1 MSKFLDETG
10 LTHLVSKFD
19 EKFSGMY
26 VPRKEFDSFSTD
38 INSQITDIS
47 SDINTA
53 MYGPYS
59 VKYATVQFT
68 YGTGQISSVETK
80 NLMLTDAMGDN
91 APRIYV
97 IDLSLSQ
104 RASASLERR
113 LNLLIGLA
121 SETDISSLSSTAGYQ
136 NRFNNLSGG
145 IQRVVIR
152 FNGSYNFLS
161 DKIFI
166 SLTNGFFYRPYTINI
181 TEPSGLQSQTGYQ
194 MLGVKSITNNSSY
207 VIIDFVGH
215 GKPRLS
221 NLTTKC
227 YAVPQLVGCVG
238 WLTNT
243 LT

>member
-10 LTHLVSKFD
+10 LTHLVSKLETRFG
-19 EKFSGMY
+19 EMY

-38 INSQITDIS
+38 IR

-59 VKYATVQFT
+59 VGYESVQFT
-68 YGTGQISSVETK
+68 YGVGQGTVETK
-80 NLMLTDAMGDN
+80 SLTLTDAMGDN

-104 RASASLERR
+104 RTSTTIIRN
-113 LNLLIGLA
+113 LNLQLG
-121 SETDISSLSSTAGYQ
+121 SSMETDISSLSPSTTGYQ
-136 NRFNNLSGG
+136 DRFNNLSGG

-152 FNGSYNFLS
+152 FTGSV
-161 DKIFI
+161 IFNEDPICI
-166 SLTNGFFYRPYTINI
+166 SLKNGYFYKPYTLSASPIGGSVGTQPTYKI
-181 TEPSGLQSQTGYQ
+181 LKLKVSPDLDT
-194 MLGVKSITNNSSY
+194 VY

-221 NLTTKC
+221 TLTTTC
-227 YAVPQLVGCVG
+227 YAVPQLMGCVG
-238 WLTNT
+238 WLTNSVAS
-243 LT
+243 